1 MSDLEDMCHIDKG
14 TYTDGPVRTADVR
27 RLLERIAELEAH
39 ITTDNTAVI
48 LALEKRVEELS
59 AEIAEQAR
67 LLDMSASREA
77 KLLARIKELENGI

>member
-1 MSDLEDMCHIDKG
+1 MAMYAGKAPAK
-14 TYTDGPVRTADVR
+14 TPAK
-27 RLLERIAELEAH
+27 RLH
-39 ITTDNTAVI
+39 
-48 LALEKRVEELS
+48 ALEKLVAELS